1 MTNLLRVICLGGLL
15 MSATAVSA
23 AAQGRGDHDTPETQR
38 KSEGQE
44 RPYVGR
50 YCRTDDDGWVRCR
63 DRDGRWR
70 RARADPNFGDWWE
83 DLWDDLRDDL
93 DDDRARRA
101 RRMIDGDIVARQ
113 LYRRGFEDLRDMKLR
128 GDVYSAKAIDRH
140 GRPVI
145 VTVDPYSGEIIDVAR
160 R

>member
-1 MTNLLRVICLGGLL
+1 MTNLMRAVWLGGLL
-15 MSATAVSA
+15 LCAAAAPA
-23 AAQGRGDHDTPETQR
+23 AAQGRGDHDTPATQR
-38 KSEGQE
+38 KSEGDE
-44 RPYVGR
+44 RLYVGR
-50 YCRTDDDGWVRCR
+50 FCRTDDDGWVRCR

-83 DLWDDLRDDL
+83 DLWDDL
-93 DDDRARRA
+93 DDDPPRR

-128 GDVYSAKAIDRH
+128 GNVYSAKAIDRR

-145 VTVDPYSGEIIDVAR
+145 VTVDPYSGEIIDVVR